1 MRDFSLDLFLYSN
14 YTGRTFDNQGDEM
27 SKTIRIAGAH
37 GPRMRKKRTS
47 PRDRIPVA
55 LALASHRL
63 KGGPAVEPEEG
74 HPQEGFLGSF
84 AGMPR
89 PLRDAYAKGGRAQNA
104 AATPIADWTCTP
116 SRNASCMR
124 ANIRKEKPWLFR

>member
-1 MRDFSLDLFLYSN
+1 
-14 YTGRTFDNQGDEM
+14 M

-37 GPRMRKKRTS
+37 GPRMREKRTS

-55 LALASHRL
+55 LALASQRL
-63 KGGPAVEPEEG
+63 MGGPAVEREEG
-74 HPQEGFLGSF
+74 RPQEGFLGSL

-89 PLRDAYAKGGRAQNA
+89 PFRSAYAKGSRAPNA
-104 AATPIADWTCTP
+104 AATPIADWTCAT